1 MKKIKVKNIL
11 LNKKFQLL
19 CLMILFLVTAVIT
32 QATTSGNGGFLA
44 PLIAFLT
51 NMNTGLKIVFSL
63 GAIGCIGFGVFKM
76 LTDPNMTA
84 IITLFIGVAL
94 ALALIFGSEDIVKG
108 LGGTMIDTALL
119 EGV

>member
-1 MKKIKVKNIL
+1 
-11 LNKKFQLL
+11 
-19 CLMILFLVTAVIT
+19 
-32 QATTSGNGGFLA
+32 
-44 PLIAFLT
+44 
-51 NMNTGLKIVFSL
+51 
-63 GAIGCIGFGVFKM
+63 M

-84 IITLFIGVAL
+84 IITLLIGVAL

>member
-1 MKKIKVKNIL
+1 MKKIKVKNVL

-19 CLMILFLVTAVIT
+19 CLMILFLATTVIT
-32 QATTSGNGGFLA
+32 QATTSGNAGIFATLVT
-44 PLIAFLT
+44 FLT
-51 NMNTGLKIVFSL
+51 NMNNGLKIVFSL

-84 IITLFIGVAL
+84 IITLLIGVAL

>member
-1 MKKIKVKNIL
+1 MKKIKVKNVL

-19 CLMILFLVTAVIT
+19 CLIILFLVTTVIS
-32 QATTSGNGGFLA
+32 QATTSGNAGIFATLVT
-44 PLIAFLT
+44 FLT
-51 NMNTGLKIVFSL
+51 NMNNGLKIVF
-63 GAIGCIGFGVFKM
+63 IGCIGFGVFKM

-84 IITLFIGVAL
+84 IITLLIGVAL

>member
-1 MKKIKVKNIL
+1 MKKIKVKNVL
-11 LNKKFQLL
+11 LNKKFQLM
-19 CLMILFLVTAVIT
+19 CLMILFLATTVIS
-32 QATTSGNGGFLA
+32 QATTSGNAGIFETLVT
-44 PLIAFLT
+44 FLT
-51 NMNTGLKIVFSL
+51 NMNNGLKIVFSL

-84 IITLFIGVAL
+84 IITLLIGVAL